1 MTALG
6 LVGREK
12 GGRSEKGEVNRKEYV
27 CVLQMAPVTKEFIVP
42 FWCQGFSS
50 PNTSLQATNA
60 SHTASATVN
69 SSCGNTASNFSNIN
83 PGNTN
88 MI

>member
-1 MTALG
+1 MTASG

-12 GGRSEKGEVNRKEYV
+12 GGGSEKGEVKRKEYV
-27 CVLQMAPVTKEFIVP
+27 SVLQMPPVTKDFTVL

-50 PNTSLQATNA
+50 PNISLRAANA
-60 SHTASATVN
+60 SHRDLATVN
-69 SSCGNTASNFSNIN
+69 SSCGNAASNFSNIN